1 MVTVTQS
8 VPCERCGRTV
18 RVALSSLRPPSFDQI
33 DEQVRAFVRER
44 PVVALFGAVGIGYFV
59 ARALSRL

>member
-1 MVTVTQS
+1 MTTNAADHGLVNKVEAG
-8 VPCERCGRTV
+8 VN
-18 RVALSSLRPPSFDQI
+18 VARAEIGQI

>member
-1 MVTVTQS
+1 MTTNA
-8 VPCERCGRTV
+8 
-18 RVALSSLRPPSFDQI
+18 VAENGLAQKVGAGVHVARAEIDQI